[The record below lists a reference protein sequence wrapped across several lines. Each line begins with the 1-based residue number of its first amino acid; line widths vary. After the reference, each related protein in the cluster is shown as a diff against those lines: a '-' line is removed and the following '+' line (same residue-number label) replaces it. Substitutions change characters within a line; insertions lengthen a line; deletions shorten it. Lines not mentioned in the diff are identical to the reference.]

1 MKDYF
6 IRAYLDDYKLITIEM
21 DISFFGGEC
30 NRFDLIKEDLIIPL
44 QFISKTKKNTYFEYK
59 YSLMLKYL
67 FHRNM
72 IMGINGYTTPL
83 VYRYIVKTENST
95 SSTTIQMMI

>member
-44 QFISKTKKNTYFEYK
+44 QFISKTKRILILNI
-59 YSLMLKYL
+59 SILLMLKYL

-72 IMGINGYTTPL
+72 
-83 VYRYIVKTENST
+83 K
-95 SSTTIQMMI
+95 